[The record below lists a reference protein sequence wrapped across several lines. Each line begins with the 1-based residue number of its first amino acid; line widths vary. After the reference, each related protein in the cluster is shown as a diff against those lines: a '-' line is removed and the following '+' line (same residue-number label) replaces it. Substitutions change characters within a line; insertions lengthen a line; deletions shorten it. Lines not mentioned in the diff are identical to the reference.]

1 MVQTLGKQKDIDT
14 GYYEN
19 LVDDAADS
27 LSRFAELNWLL
38 SDDEYSINN
47 NGIIK

>member
-1 MVQTLGKQKDIDT
+1 MVQTLNKQEDVET
-14 GYYEN
+14 RYYDN

-27 LSRFAELNWLL
+27 LSKFAELNWLL
-38 SDDEYSINN
+38 SDDEYLINN